1 LDRFGECVSRPQS
14 RGKRELDV
22 PIVNI
27 QVTREATVP
36 GEGSI
41 TPEQKAKLIEG
52 ASKLLLDVLGKPLN
66 STFVVIDE
74 IDMDNWGWG
83 GLPVGEYRR
92 RLAGGG

>member
-1 LDRFGECVSRPQS
+1 
-14 RGKRELDV
+14 V

-27 QVTREATVP
+27 QVTREGTIP
-36 GEGSI
+36 GEVSI

-74 IDMDNWGWG
+74 VDMDNWGWG

-92 RLAGGG
+92 RLAGGR

>member
-1 LDRFGECVSRPQS
+1 
-14 RGKRELDV
+14 V

-27 QVTREATVP
+27 QVTREGTIP
-36 GEGSI
+36 GEVRI

-74 IDMDNWGWG
+74 VDMDDWGWG
-83 GLPVGEYRR
+83 GLPVAEYRR
-92 RLAGGG
+92 RLVGGG

>member
-1 LDRFGECVSRPQS
+1 M
-14 RGKRELDV
+14 

-27 QVTREATVP
+27 QVTREGTIL
-36 GEGSI
+36 GEVSI

-74 IDMDNWGWG
+74 VDMDNWEWG

-92 RLAGGG
+92 RLASGG

>member
-1 LDRFGECVSRPQS
+1 
-14 RGKRELDV
+14 V

-27 QVTREATVP
+27 QVTREGTIP
-36 GEGSI
+36 GEVSV

-74 IDMDNWGWG
+74 VDMDNSGWC
-83 GLPVGEYRR
+83 GLPVGEYRM